1 MKYNIYCSTTLFD
14 LLCDL
19 LKNSDTLQQQM
30 IQSRGF
36 LVISH
41 LLEEVIYNYIVLGV
55 SVHSTRCKCV

>member
-1 MKYNIYCSTTLFD
+1 MQYNIYCSTTLFD

-41 LLEEVIYNYIVLGV
+41 LLEEVIYTYIVLGV
-55 SVHSTRCKCV
+55 SVHSTRSKCI